1 MRLLLDTHTL
11 IWCDE
16 GSELRPKTINLIK
29 DAELVYVS
37 AVTGW
42 EIAIKTSVGRVRV
55 RRSVTEVCRASGFV
69 ELPVH
74 LRHAEVVATL
84 PWHHR
89 DPFDRFLVAQAIHE
103 KLTLVS
109 RDRIFER
116 YDVPLILV

>member
-1 MRLLLDTHTL
+1 MRLLLDTHAL

-16 GSELRPKTINLIK
+16 GIELRPKTIDLIK

-37 AVTGW
+37 AVTGC
-42 EIAIKTSVGRVRV
+42 EIAIKTSMGRLRA

-74 LRHAEVVATL
+74 FRHAALVATL

>member
-16 GSELRPKTINLIK
+16 GSELRSKTITLIK

-42 EIAIKTSVGRVRV
+42 EIAIKTSMGRLRV

-103 KLTLVS
+103 KLTLVT